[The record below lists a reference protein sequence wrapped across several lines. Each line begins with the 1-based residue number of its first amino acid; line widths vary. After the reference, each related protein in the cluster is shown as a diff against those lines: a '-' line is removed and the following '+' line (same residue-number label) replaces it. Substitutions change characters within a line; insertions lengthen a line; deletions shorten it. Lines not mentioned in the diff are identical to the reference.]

1 MKLGLYSPTA
11 AELYGT
17 VFYLKPDGTEV
28 EVTAVFD
35 EESASDYMWK
45 DTKVVG
51 EVAKYVRAGRI
62 GSSER
67 YK

>member
-11 AELYGT
+11 AQLYGT

-35 EESASDYMWK
+35 EESVSDYKWK

-51 EVAKYVRAGRI
+51 EVVKYVRPGQP